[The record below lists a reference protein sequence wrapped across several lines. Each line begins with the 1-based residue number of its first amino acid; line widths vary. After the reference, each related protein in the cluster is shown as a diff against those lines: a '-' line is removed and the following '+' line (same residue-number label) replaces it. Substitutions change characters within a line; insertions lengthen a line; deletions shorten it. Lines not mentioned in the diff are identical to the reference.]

1 MYIVKLHE
9 KTVYVKQP
17 WASLSDWYER
27 NKKPL
32 LLLNVHFCCLFAQGI
47 QGYSRLILHGGN
59 GGDCRHAPSQCLRA
73 LEMLSV
79 EIHNFLIHEGCPLPR
94 NEMPWCPCPFKKEAY
109 RPVYRNVFAG
119 KTLDCKIYSVD
130 PVLKLVED
138 SRDSKCLPNIFTRKQ
153 NMLSKFFFF

>member
-1 MYIVKLHE
+1 
-9 KTVYVKQP
+9 
-17 WASLSDWYER
+17 
-27 NKKPL
+27 
-32 LLLNVHFCCLFAQGI
+32 
-47 QGYSRLILHGGN
+47 
-59 GGDCRHAPSQCLRA
+59 
-73 LEMLSV
+73 MLSV

-119 KTLDCKIYSVD
+119 KTLDCRIYSVD

-153 NMLSKFFFF
+153 NMLSKFFFFLNYNRCSAKSKRLLGYIPKAKILSIKLSQVIILGLLILLFSKDLV